1 MTRLRKTIASR
12 LVEVQQNAALLTTVN
27 EADMSAV
34 MELRS
39 RFKQRYLDEHGIKLG
54 FMSFFVKAVI
64 EALKEYP
71 ALNAELRG
79 DAGGEGLV
87 GPGRVH
93 LQPYPRRPRLLHH
106 PQPPQRLN
114 IQPLGRFARILHLV
128 REPAAKLW
136 ENGPEGRPSHHRSHC
151 RADDGV
157 VGCDE
162 EPTFSKKL
170 LLVLP

>member
-64 EALKEYP
+64 EGLKAFP
-71 ALNAELRG
+71 ALNAEIRG
-79 DAGGEGLV
+79 DDIVYKHYFDIGVAVGGGKGLV
-87 GPGRVH
+87 VPILRNVAVSLMFASPTITCNRRYFSGSACGSSRVLMIGR
-93 LQPYPRRPRLLHH
+93 LR
-106 PQPPQRLN
+106 
-114 IQPLGRFARILHLV
+114 
-128 REPAAKLW
+128 
-136 ENGPEGRPSHHRSHC
+136 
-151 RADDGV
+151 V
-157 VGCDE
+157 VSS
-162 EPTFSKKL
+162 PTSTSKKSAR
-170 LLVLP
+170 